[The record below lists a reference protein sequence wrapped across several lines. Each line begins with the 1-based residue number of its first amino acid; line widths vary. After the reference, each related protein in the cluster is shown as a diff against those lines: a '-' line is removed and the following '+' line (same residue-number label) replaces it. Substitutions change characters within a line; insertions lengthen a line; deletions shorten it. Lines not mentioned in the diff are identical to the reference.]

1 MVASLIGIKSHSP
14 PVSDIT
20 VGGICKIFLQ
30 RQLFEKFGCNALVM
44 FKPIYKSIPAKSE
57 DEELH
62 QLLAGCRA
70 QDRKHQ
76 KALYKLFYG
85 FGMSICLRYAGN
97 RYEAVEIL
105 NEGFLKVF
113 MNLDKFDNEKPF
125 KAWLGRIMI
134 NTSINYYR
142 SNLKMAQMDDLEKAE
157 GFGHSDLPDSKLS
170 YDDLIAMVHRLPPAY
185 RTVFNL
191 YAIEGYT
198 HSEIG
203 KMLDINEGTS
213 KSNLFKARD
222 KLRTMIMEAERLPD
236 RHSGGSYSQFGGMA
250 NRELTTVF
258 CVNNDSIK

>member
-1 MVASLIGIKSHSP
+1 
-14 PVSDIT
+14 
-20 VGGICKIFLQ
+20 
-30 RQLFEKFGCNALVM
+30 M
-44 FKPIYKSIPAKSE
+44 FKPIYKSIPARSE
-57 DEELH
+57 EEELH

-70 QDRKHQ
+70 QDRKQQ

-85 FGMSICLRYAGN
+85 FAMSICLRYAGN
-97 RYEAVEIL
+97 RYEAVEIM

-157 GFGHSDLPDSKLS
+157 GFGHYDLPDSKLS

-185 RTVFNL
+185 RAVFNL

-203 KMLDINEGTS
+203 KLLDINEGTS

-222 KLRTMIMEAERLPD
+222 KLKNMIIEAERLAD
-236 RHSGGSYSQFGGMA
+236 VNTRSGYTQY
-250 NRELTTVF
+250 TTLNDHAQLNTAF
-258 CVNNDSIK
+258 FVNNDLIK